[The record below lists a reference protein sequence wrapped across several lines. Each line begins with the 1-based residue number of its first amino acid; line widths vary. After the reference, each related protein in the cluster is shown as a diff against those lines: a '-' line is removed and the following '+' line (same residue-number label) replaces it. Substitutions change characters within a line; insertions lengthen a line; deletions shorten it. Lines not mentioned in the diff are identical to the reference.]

1 MAVVW
6 FRFASLAVPT
16 HEVDMTT
23 PVKVFDLDFTLLK
36 GDSSHLWC
44 YFLVEKGLIADP
56 KTFLARED
64 ELMQRY
70 NRGVSRVEDFIH
82 FSSSAVAVIPF
93 SQLQKLLD
101 EYVETKLR
109 PLKTIEGQALIT
121 ECQEKGIPCVVIS
134 ATASYIVKRAAALFG
149 VPSADVLA
157 VDVAVKD
164 DYLTTEIV
172 GVPSFRDGKI
182 TRLKMWLEQKGITEP
197 EISFYTDSINDLP
210 LCLMAKYP
218 HAINASPALAAEAK
232 SHGWV
237 QAEWHCVGEDAQ

>member
-1 MAVVW
+1 
-6 FRFASLAVPT
+6 
-16 HEVDMTT
+16 MTT

-36 GDSSHLWC
+36 GDSSRLWC

-56 KTFLARED
+56 QAFLARED

-70 NRGVSRVEDFIH
+70 NRGVSRVEDFIG
-82 FSSSAVAVIPF
+82 FSSPAVAAIPF
-93 SQLQKLLD
+93 SKLEKLLD
-101 EYVETKLR
+101 EYVETKLC

-121 ECQEKGIPCVVIS
+121 ECQEKGIPYVVIS

-149 VPSADVLA
+149 VPPEDVLA

-164 DYLTTEIV
+164 DHLTTEIV
-172 GVPSFRDGKI
+172 GVPSFREGKI
-182 TRLKMWLEQKGITEP
+182 TRLKMWLEQKGITDP

-218 HAINASPALAAEAK
+218 HAINASPALAAEAQA
-232 SHGWV
+232 HGWE
-237 QAEWHCVGEDAQ
+237 QEEWHCAGDAAQ